1 MPGSPLLAVCS
12 RKWQVPETMQIWG
25 KEALT
30 EGPGGGKFGPQGTS
44 QMALVVKSPPAIAGD
59 VRDRAPSGVGNIPW
73 RRKWQPTAGFLP
85 GESRGQRRLAG
96 YSPWGCKDLDMT
108 EAT

>member
-30 EGPGGGKFGPQGTS
+30 EGPGGGKFRPQGTS
-44 QMALVVKSPPAIAGD
+44 QMALVVKNLPATAGD
-59 VRDRAPSGVGNIPW
+59 VRDRVPPRGRQHSLEKEMATHSRILAWRIPW
-73 RRKWQPTAGFLP
+73 TEEAGGLQSM
-85 GESRGQRRLAG
+85 GLQRLG
-96 YSPWGCKDLDMT
+96 FD
-108 EAT
+108 